1 MEEYDSKT
9 DLIFEIMKR
18 RSIDQTFTLF
28 SWMKKETEFGGN
40 CGRER
45 EGRGEGTKRKRD
57 LRDEVSRVA
66 AKRSV

>member
-1 MEEYDSKT
+1 
-9 DLIFEIMKR
+9 MKR

-66 AKRSV
+66 AKRRV